1 MRAAVGRPGGAL
13 EILRKPVP
21 EPGPGEVRVRLTACG
36 ICGSDLHFY
45 HAGVWRP
52 DGTPGHE
59 MAGEIDALG
68 DGVEGLSTGTSVA
81 IEPIHSCGSC
91 DCCQQG
97 RQALC
102 RQAQIYGVHRDGGFA
117 EYLAVP
123 ARSVFELPPALR
135 PQIAALTEPMA
146 VVVHGLRRGALAKGQ
161 RVLVLG
167 GGTIGLL
174 SVVAARALGAGEV
187 WMTARHPHQAE
198 LGAALGAARVLRE
211 AEADLMALDGA
222 GRESPID
229 LVVETVGGSADT
241 LDAAGAAARPGGA
254 VSVLGVFM
262 GNVSLNALPYFLKE
276 ITLAFSNCYEHP
288 HRGADFETAALLVSS
303 HRDALEALTTH
314 DVPLDDIA
322 QGFVLASDKKAGA
335 VKVTVLP

>member
-1 MRAAVGRPGGAL
+1 MSDQSLETRLAAIGENSYVTADEVL
-13 EILRKPVP
+13 FLR
-21 EPGPGEVRVRLTACG
+21 
-36 ICGSDLHFY
+36 
-45 HAGVWRP
+45 
-52 DGTPGHE
+52 
-59 MAGEIDALG
+59 
-68 DGVEGLSTGTSVA
+68 
-81 IEPIHSCGSC
+81 
-91 DCCQQG
+91 
-97 RQALC
+97 
-102 RQAQIYGVHRDGGFA
+102 
-117 EYLAVP
+117 
-123 ARSVFELPPALR
+123 RSVF
-135 PQIAALTEPMA
+135 AAMA

-241 LDAAGAAARPGGA
+241 LDAAGAATRPGGA

-303 HRDALEALTTH
+303 HRDALEALTTN